1 MCYKYVNAVNRY
13 AAEGNKK
20 TKTSPILKGVKAVF
34 TREIHLS
41 RETVQ
46 DFVSVASKCDFDVD
60 LGYNRIVVDAKSI
73 MGVLSTS
80 LDKVATVIIN
90 TDDEHIIKSFKK
102 DINLWIVE
110 G

>member
-1 MCYKYVNAVNRY
+1 MYFKVKLGNSNNA
-13 AAEGNKK
+13 A
-20 TKTSPILKGVKAVF
+20 L
-34 TREIHLS
+34 
-41 RETVQ
+41 
-46 DFVSVASKCDFDVD
+46 FVSVCSSFEPYIDYKI
-60 LGYNRIVVDAKSI
+60 GRYTVDAKSI

-102 DINLWIVE
+102 NINLWIVE

>member
-1 MCYKYVNAVNRY
+1 
-13 AAEGNKK
+13 
-20 TKTSPILKGVKAVF
+20 
-34 TREIHLS
+34 
-41 RETVQ
+41 
-46 DFVSVASKCDFDVD
+46 
-60 LGYNRIVVDAKSI
+60 

-102 DINLWIVE
+102 NINLWIVE